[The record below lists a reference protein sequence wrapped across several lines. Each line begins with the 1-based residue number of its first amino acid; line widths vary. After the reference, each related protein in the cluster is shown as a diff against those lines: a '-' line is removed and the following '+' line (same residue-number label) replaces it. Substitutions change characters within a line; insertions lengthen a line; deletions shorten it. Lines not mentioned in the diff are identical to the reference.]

1 MRKIYL
7 SGPITGLDVKEYH
20 AKFERAESFYKEIG
34 FEVVNPVRISDD
46 ILAKN
51 PDAKYE
57 DFMKADLEALKGC
70 SHIAMLDGWEKSNGA
85 RIEKEEATLS
95 GLTVCYYKVPED
107 YEDDNELTIFG
118 HKGL

>member
-34 FEVVNPVRISDD
+34 FEVVNPVRISDE

-57 DFMKADLEALKGC
+57 DFMK
-70 SHIAMLDGWEKSNGA
+70 S
-85 RIEKEEATLS
+85 
-95 GLTVCYYKVPED
+95 
-107 YEDDNELTIFG
+107 
-118 HKGL
+118 

>member
-7 SGPITGLDVKEYH
+7 SGPITGLDAKEYH

-34 FEVVNPVRISDD
+34 FEVVNPVRISDE

-57 DFMKADLEALKGC
+57 DYMKADLEQRC
-70 SHIAMLDGWEKSNGA
+70 
-85 RIEKEEATLS
+85 
-95 GLTVCYYKVPED
+95 
-107 YEDDNELTIFG
+107 
-118 HKGL
+118 